1 MPSPKHTPNLGTCAK
16 CGMQSHPRDAWPGG
30 IDLCASC
37 RAVCVDKMA
46 VLIGAGAPRDVAQ
59 AIIAREL
66 LASRIIRERTETE

>member
-1 MPSPKHTPNLGTCAK
+1 MPSPKHIPHLDPCAK
-16 CGMQSHPRDAWPGG
+16 CGSGSKPGAAWPGG

-46 VLIGAGAPRDVAQ
+46 VLIDAGAPRDVAQ